1 MATGTTPLTE
11 EMIETLLGSV
21 RERGA
26 YKRIF
31 VEFLKSDELGCNA
44 SEAFNGKK
52 PTTVYQGFN
61 NVKKEMGDEAAN
73 VRVINHSDTVY
84 LIKQ

>member
-11 EMIETLLGSV
+11 EQIEQLLGSV

-31 VEFLKSDELGCNA
+31 VEFLGSDELGVNA
-44 SEAFNGKK
+44 SEPFNGKK
-52 PTTVYQGFN
+52 PSTVYQGFN
-61 NVKKEMGDEAAN
+61 NVKKEMGDEASH
-73 VRVINHSDTVY
+73 VRVINHDDTVY